1 MKPQD
6 LKAPFFWEERKTQI
20 KDDVLYIPEHYF
32 KHDQFEM
39 PRWEEF
45 FGNNHPIFCELCS
58 GNGDWVV
65 AQANKNPNMNWIAV
79 EKRFDRVRKIW
90 SKMHNSQV
98 RNLRIV
104 CGEAQTFFRH
114 YMQNEVIQRIVVNF
128 PDPWPKSRHR
138 KHRLFQDEFMNDI
151 VRVLVDSGIIILA
164 TDDKNYLLQAI
175 KIMKQRLLPKLEE
188 PYYCKML
195 ENYGDSWFERLW
207 RSKGQEIF
215 YTEFV
220 KKVGI

>member
-6 LKAPFFWEERKTQI
+6 LKVPFFWEERSTEI

-32 KHDQFEM
+32 KHDQFIM
-39 PRWEEF
+39 PSWEKF
-45 FGNNHPIFCELCS
+45 FKNNNPISCELCS

-65 AQANKNPNMNWIAV
+65 SQAQNMPNTNWIAV

-90 SKMHNSQV
+90 SKMRNFQV
-98 RNLRIV
+98 SNLRIV

-114 YMQNEVIQRIVVNF
+114 YLKNEVVQRIVVNF
-128 PDPWPKSRHR
+128 PDPWPKFRHR
-138 KHRLFQDEFMNDI
+138 KHRLFQDEFMNDV
-151 VRVLVDSGIIILA
+151 VRVLTESGILILA
-164 TDDKNYLLQAI
+164 TDDKNYLLEAI
-175 KIMKQRLLPKLEE
+175 KIMRQHLFPAMED
-188 PYYCKML
+188 PYYCRVL
-195 ENYGDSWFERLW
+195 DNYGDSWFERLW

-220 KKVGI
+220 RKVGI